1 MSSAISSLVSH
12 QILKGYNIS
21 RTIPRVID
29 VFNKC
34 DNVIKVDIP
43 ITLQNGMQ
51 ENIVGYRSQHNN
63 ILGPYK
69 GGIRFTPNLHVDDTM
84 TLAKWMTI
92 KCSLQDLPLGGGKG
106 GIKFDPNDPKYTET
120 DIEEITRKYTQG
132 LIADIGPD
140 KDIPA
145 PDVNTNSQI
154 MDWISDEYCK
164 QTKTN
169 DIHVVTGKS
178 LHNGG
183 LKGRTEATGNGIM
196 FTINKWC
203 EINNFS
209 LQGKTFI
216 IQGFGNVGYQL
227 AKNLEESGMRM
238 IGVGDHN
245 GYISTNTNY
254 ISTNTELDVKH
265 VSDFTKK
272 HPITKYSDVI
282 DKFTKPVKV
291 YNLNKK
297 EFFKIPCDMVI
308 LAAKELEVT
317 KENAND
323 LNCRLVVEGA
333 NGPVDMDADQILSS
347 KNIPVIPDIL
357 ANSGGVQVSHYEYLQ
372 NIEKTC
378 HNYDFIYEKLQDK
391 MYSTTENVIETSLQ
405 HNITL
410 RDACYKISLD
420 RIQNAY
426 LENNLRV

>member
-1 MSSAISSLVSH
+1 MTSAINNLVSH

-21 RTIPRVID
+21 RTIPKVIE
-29 VFNKC
+29 VFNNC
-34 DNVIKVDIP
+34 DNVIKVEIP
-43 ITLQNGMQ
+43 ITLQNGIE
-51 ENIVGYRSQHNN
+51 ENIVGYRCQHNN

-69 GGIRFTPNLHVDDTM
+69 GGIRFTPNLHVDDTI

-106 GIKFDPNDPKYTET
+106 GIKFDPNDPKYTEK
-120 DIEEITRKYTQG
+120 DIEKITRKYTQE
-132 LIADIGPD
+132 LIDDVGPD

-145 PDVNTNSQI
+145 PDVNTSSQT

-164 QTKTN
+164 QTETN

-178 LHNGG
+178 VNNGG

-196 FTINKWC
+196 FTIKKWC

-216 IQGFGNVGYQL
+216 IQGFGNVGYQI
-227 AKNLEESGMRM
+227 AKNLEENGMRM

-245 GYISTNTNY
+245 GYISTNT
-254 ISTNTELDVKH
+254 EFDVKH
-265 VSDFTKK
+265 VYDFTKK
-272 HPITKYSDVI
+272 HSITKYNEVI
-282 DKFTKPVKV
+282 DRFTKPVKV
-291 YNLNKK
+291 YNTNKK

-323 LNCRLVVEGA
+323 LNCKLVVEGA
-333 NGPVDMDADQILSS
+333 NGPVDMDADYIFYQN
-347 KNIPVIPDIL
+347 NIHVIPDIL
-357 ANSGGVQVSHYEYLQ
+357 ANSGGVQVSYYEYLQ

-378 HNYDFIYEKLQDK
+378 HNYDFIYRKLQDK
-391 MYSTTENVIETSLQ
+391 MYSTTENVIETSLK
-405 HNITL
+405 HNISL

-426 LENNLRV
+426 LENNLQA